1 MAQIDASIPLG
12 IKPPQTGLAQLGQTV
27 DTARGL
33 IGLQSAS
40 QQLGANQ
47 IISQAYQQATDP
59 QTGQVDFGRLQA
71 LATQGGA
78 GAFLPD
84 FMAKIASQRNQ
95 QLSYDAGK
103 LELALKQQTD
113 IRNRIGSL
121 MSSPNYGKSDL
132 KNEII
137 GAMGQALASGTL
149 PLEQA
154 QREVASIP
162 GDPAAQAEWIKQH
175 YLNSLSGEAKIQ
187 AMLPRTQVL
196 NTGGQTQVLNIDPL
210 TGKPSI
216 AGSLQNTLTPGEA
229 SAEVPGVTPEGTPY
243 TMTRAQ
249 RLAMLQGGGGGA
261 PGAGGA
267 YTGRF
272 PGAEGTPAGAPS
284 AAPVPAGALQ
294 TGLSP
299 AAQATQASGAS
310 AQASQS
316 ATAAQQL
323 HDSAADVPMR
333 ISLLNQARDALGGI
347 NTGPGSDWRNTAKSF
362 ANALAPDVAK
372 KIGWTG
378 EVKDF
383 DEFKKIL
390 TNYASSVSGSL
401 GTGTDARLNAAVTG
415 NANPNISKLANDDI
429 LVKTIAAEKMRA
441 AQDYAWQNSGNTPD
455 KFNQWQSQWNKNVS
469 PDAFAFVEMSPTQ
482 QKDFLARQQKTGALG
497 KFKSDL
503 GNLVRSG
510 VISMPGS
517 Q

>member
-1 MAQIDASIPLG
+1 MAAIDPSIPLG

-33 IGLQSAS
+33 VGLQSAS

-59 QTGQVDFGRLQA
+59 NTGQVDFGKLQA
-71 LATQGGA
+71 MATQGGA

-95 QLSYDAGK
+95 QLAYDTGK
-103 LELALKQQTD
+103 IELALKQQTD
-113 IRNRIGSL
+113 LRNRIGSL
-121 MSSPNYGKSDL
+121 MASPAYGKTDMTGD
-132 KNEII
+132 II
-137 GAMGQALASGTL
+137 NAMGQAIANGTL
-149 PLEQA
+149 PVEQA
-154 QREVASIP
+154 QREAASIP
-162 GDPAAQAEWIKQH
+162 KDAAGQAEWIKQH
-175 YLNSLSGEAKIQ
+175 YLNSLDGVAKLQ
-187 AMLPRTQVL
+187 AMAPQGGVV
-196 NTGGQTQVLNIDPL
+196 NTGGQQFFTNRDPL
-210 TGKPSI
+210 TGKVQLV
-216 AGSLQNTLTPGEA
+216 GGVTNTLSPGEA
-229 SAEVPGVTPEGTPY
+229 ATEVPGVTSEGTPY
-243 TMTRAQ
+243 SITRGQRVAQ
-249 RLAMLQGGGGGA
+249 LQGGGA
-261 PGAGGA
+261 PSQPD

-272 PGAEGTPAGAPS
+272 PGAEQGGAPPS
-284 AAPVPAGALQ
+284 ASNGVPAGGMQ

-299 AAQATQASGAS
+299 AAQSTQSAGAS
-310 AQASQS
+310 AQAQQS

-333 ISLLNQARDALGGI
+333 VNLLNQARDVLAGI
-347 NTGPGSDWRNTAKSF
+347 NTGPGTDWRNTAKSF
-362 ANALAPDVAK
+362 ANALGPDMAA

-378 EVKDF
+378 DVKNY

-441 AQDYAWQNSGNTPD
+441 AQDYAWQNSGNSPD
-455 KFNQWQSQWNKNVS
+455 KFNQWQSQWNKAIDPS
-469 PDAFAFVEMSPTQ
+469 AFAFVEMNPAQ
-482 QKDFLARQQKTGALG
+482 QKEFLGRQQKAGTLNQ
-497 KFKSDL
+497 FKAAL

-510 VISMPGS
+510 VISMPGG

>member
-59 QTGQVDFGRLQA
+59 QTGQVDFGKLQA

-95 QLSYDAGK
+95 QLTYDTGK

-121 MSSPNYGKSDL
+121 MSSPNYGKGDL

-243 TMTRAQ
+243 TMMRAQ
-249 RLAMLQGGGGGA
+249 RLQQMQGGSA
-261 PGAGGA
+261 PAAGQPG

-272 PGAEGTPAGAPS
+272 PGAQGSAGGAPNGL
-284 AAPVPAGALQ
+284 PAGALQ

-299 AAQATQASGAS
+299 AQ
-310 AQASQS
+310 QASQS
-316 ATAAQQL
+316 AGATAQAGQSAAAAQRL
-323 HDSAADVPMR
+323 ADEANNTPMQVN
-333 ISLLNQARDALGGI
+333 LLNTARDALSQI
-347 NTGPGSDWRNTAKSF
+347 KTGPGTDWRNTF
-362 ANALAPDVAK
+362 ASALQSTPMIGDALKAMGVNDPN
-372 KIGWTG
+372 KIASY
-378 EVKDF
+378 
-383 DEFKKIL
+383 DEFKKIM
-390 TNYASSVSGSL
+390 TNYASSISGSV
-401 GTGTDARLNAAVTG
+401 GSGTDARLNAAITG
-415 NANPNISKLANDDI
+415 NANPNISNLANDDI
-429 LVKTIAAEKMRA
+429 LVKTLAGLKMRQ
-441 AQDYAWQNSGNTPD
+441 AQNYAWQNSGNSPD
-455 KFNQWQSQWNKNVS
+455 KFNQWQSQWNKAVD
-469 PDAFAFVEMSPTQ
+469 PATFAYSEMTPEQRSQ
-482 QKDFLARQQKTGALG
+482 FASRQG
-497 KFKSDL
+497 KSFDSFMQNFR
-503 GNLVRSG
+503 GMIRQG
-510 VISMPGS
+510 IIQMPGG

>member
-1 MAQIDASIPLG
+1 MAQVDPSIPLG
-12 IKPPQTGLAQLGQTV
+12 IKPPQNGLAQLGQTV

-47 IISQAYQQATDP
+47 IISQAYQQSTDP
-59 QTGQVDFGRLQA
+59 TTGQVDFGKLQA

-95 QLSYDAGK
+95 QLQYDTGK

-121 MSSPNYGKSDL
+121 MSSPNYGKGDL

-137 GAMGQALASGTL
+137 NAMGQALASGTL
-149 PLEQA
+149 PIDQA

-162 GDPAAQAEWIKQH
+162 DDPAAQAEWVKQH

-187 AMLPRTQVL
+187 AMLPRTQVVD
-196 NTGGQTQVLNIDPL
+196 TGGQLRVLNTLPL
-210 TGKPSI
+210 TGQTTV
-216 AGSLQNTLTPGEA
+216 AGSLEKSLTPGELVQ
-229 SAEVPGVTPEGTPY
+229 EIPGVTPEGVPFTQ
-243 TMTRAQ
+243 TRAQ
-249 RLAMLQGGGGGA
+249 RLGMGGA
-261 PGAGGA
+261 PGAGQAG

-272 PGAEGTPAGAPS
+272 PGSQAQPVAPTNGMPSGAQ
-284 AAPVPAGALQ
+284 Q

-299 AAQATQASGAS
+299 AEQSRQTSGAS
-310 AQASQS
+310 TQAAGS
-316 ATAAQQL
+316 AEAAQML
-323 HDSAADVPMR
+323 HNEAKDVPMR
-333 ISLLNQARDALGGI
+333 VNLLQQARDSLSGI
-347 NTGPGSDWRNTAKSF
+347 QTGPGADWRNTAKSF

-383 DEFKKIL
+383 DEFKKIM
-390 TNYASSVSGSL
+390 TNYASSISGSL

-429 LVKTIAAEKMRA
+429 LVKTIAAEKMRQ
-441 AQDYAWQNSGNTPD
+441 AQDFAWQNSGNAPD
-455 KFNQWQSQWNKNVS
+455 KFNQWQSQWNKTVS
-469 PDAFAFVEMSPTQ
+469 PDAFVFVEMNPEQ
-482 QKDFLARQQKTGALG
+482 QKLFLERQKKAGTINQ
-497 KFKSDL
+497 FKANL

-510 VISMPGS
+510 VISMPGG

>member
-1 MAQIDASIPLG
+1 MPQIDASIPLG
-12 IKPPQTGLAQLGQTV
+12 IQPQQNGLAQLGQTV

-59 QTGQVDFGRLQA
+59 QTGQVDFGKLQA

-78 GAFLPD
+78 GAFLPE
-84 FMAKIASQRNQ
+84 FMGKIGAQRNQ
-95 QLSYDAGK
+95 QLAYDTGK

-121 MSSPNYGKSDL
+121 MSSPSYGKGDMSG
-132 KNEII
+132 EII
-137 GAMGQALASGTL
+137 NAMGQALGAGTL
-149 PLEQA
+149 PIDQA

-162 GDPAAQAEWIKQH
+162 KDPAQQAEWIKQH

-187 AMLPRTQVL
+187 AMLPRTQIV
-196 NTGGQTQVLNIDPL
+196 NTGGQTQVLNVNPL
-210 TGKPSI
+210 TGQPSI
-216 AGSLQNTLTPGEA
+216 AGALQNSMTPGEA
-229 SAEVPGVTPEGTPY
+229 ASEVSAVSPEGIPY
-243 TMTRAQ
+243 SITRGQRVAQ
-249 RLAMLQGGGGGA
+249 LQGGG
-261 PGAGGA
+261 AGQAG

-272 PGAEGTPAGAPS
+272 PGGQEG
-284 AAPVPAGALQ
+284 AAPAANGLPSGALQ

-299 AAQATQASGAS
+299 AAQATQTAGAA
-310 AQASQS
+310 AQAQQS
-316 ATAAQQL
+316 ATAAQEL
-323 HDSAADVPMR
+323 HSSAADTPMR
-333 ISLLNQARDALGGI
+333 VSLLQQARSALEGI
-347 NTGPGSDWRNTAKSF
+347 QTGPGTDWRNTAKSF
-362 ANALAPDVAK
+362 VNALGPDMAAK
-372 KIGWTG
+372 MGLTDN
-378 EVKDF
+378 VKNY

-455 KFNQWQSQWNKNVS
+455 KFNQWQSQWNKSVS
-469 PDAFAFVEMSPTQ
+469 PDAFAFVEMNPAQ
-482 QKDFLARQQKTGALG
+482 QKEFLSRQQKAGTLNQ
-497 KFKSDL
+497 FKSGL

-510 VISMPGS
+510 VISMPGG